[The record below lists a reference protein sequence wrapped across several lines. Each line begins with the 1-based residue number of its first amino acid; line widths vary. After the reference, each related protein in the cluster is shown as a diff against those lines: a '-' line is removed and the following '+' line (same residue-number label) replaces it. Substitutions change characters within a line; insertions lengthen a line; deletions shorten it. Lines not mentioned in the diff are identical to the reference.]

1 MKMKMKNRSY
11 RYDINRPSL
20 DMDTNKVNIKSI
32 SLWRCLHV
40 KQHLSDI
47 WSSIH
52 EQIKQH
58 WDWAQRKHC
67 LYIFWKRVLS
77 RPHHFFNTCISVGTI
92 LLLAKMT
99 EFCFISPVT
108 YEGSRQEVQ
117 GVQKSDSKEKV
128 RNMCIRIIHLVR
140 TLNVLRISFLRI
152 RTFTHEYQG
161 ARNVI
166 FPENVAYV
174 LNKWSHT

>member
-1 MKMKMKNRSY
+1 MKLNSWKS
-11 RYDINRPSL
+11 
-20 DMDTNKVNIKSI
+20 KVT
-32 SLWRCLHV
+32 LRDWV
-40 KQHLSDI
+40 K
-47 WSSIH
+47 
-52 EQIKQH
+52 
-58 WDWAQRKHC
+58 RKHC
-67 LYIFWKRVLS
+67 LYIKKPCPFSSKG
-77 RPHHFFNTCISVGTI
+77 HMIFFNIRICIGTI
-92 LLLAKMT
+92 LLMTKMT
-99 EFCFISPVT
+99 DFCFISLVT

-140 TLNVLRISFLRI
+140 TLNVLRVSFLRI